1 MKLHLVGTR
10 AAPDPSVATPVPP
23 WTEIDWPRHVRAAHV
38 LERRLSYVD
47 YGEGPPVVL
56 VHGLGGC
63 WQWWLENI
71 AALGREHRVIA
82 VDLPGFGASEAL
94 PSPGEMRTHAQTI
107 HALLDA
113 LEIDRTSIC
122 AHSMGGLVAVR
133 LAADHP
139 DRLDR
144 LVLACAGGITLSAVQ
159 LALLSHSFVAF
170 NAFFAQPGV
179 ADTFARRPRLR
190 RLLFAR
196 AVAHPESVSPA
207 LAAQIVPRLSA
218 PGFLGAVRAGIRVAN
233 EVDMSGIS
241 VPTLALW
248 GRADPILPVAQAEEL
263 VRRMPDARLVILE
276 DAAHCPMFEQPAAF
290 NAALLRFL
298 AGTPARIV
306 Q

>member
-1 MKLHLVGTR
+1 MKLRLVRAR
-10 AAPDPSVATPVPP
+10 AAPDGAVAAPVQH
-23 WTEIDWPRHVRAAHV
+23 WTEIDWTRHVRMAQV

-71 AALGREHRVIA
+71 PTLGREHRVIA

-107 HALLDA
+107 RALLDA
-113 LEIDRTSIC
+113 LEIDRTAIC

-139 DRLDR
+139 DRLQR
-144 LVLACAGGITLSAVQ
+144 LVLVCAGGITLSAVQ
-159 LALLSHSFVAF
+159 LAVLSHSFVAF

-179 ADTFARRPRLR
+179 AGTFARRPRLR

-218 PGFLGAVRAGIRVAN
+218 PGFLDAVRAGIRVAN

-241 VPTLALW
+241 VPSLALW
-248 GRADPILPVAQAEEL
+248 GRGDPILPVAQAEEL
-263 VRRMPDARLVILE
+263 VRRMPDARLVVLE
-276 DAAHCPMFEQPAAF
+276 DSAHCPMFEQPAAF
-290 NAALLRFL
+290 NAALLGFL
-298 AGTPARIV
+298 AEA
-306 Q
+306 